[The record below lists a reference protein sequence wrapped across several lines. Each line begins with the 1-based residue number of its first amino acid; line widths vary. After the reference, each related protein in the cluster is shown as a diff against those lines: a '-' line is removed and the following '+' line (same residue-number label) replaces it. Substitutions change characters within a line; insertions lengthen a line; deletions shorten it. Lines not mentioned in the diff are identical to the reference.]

1 MAASVKRQVER
12 ELVRLLK
19 SREVKTKDKLEA
31 ARMYIE
37 LTGKRVSVSP
47 PAVPVPEKLPE
58 PSSLE

>member
-37 LTGKRVSVSP
+37 LTGKRVSVP
-47 PAVPVPEKLPE
+47 LPAVPVPEKLPE